1 MRGRTEG
8 VPRGF
13 VAADVCRCLGIHIR
27 SDGRINTNRALSKL
41 TASEKQNL
49 PYKEA
54 HLRGLKEVAARAYG
68 VSLVSES
75 GLYKHTSG
83 GSRRHLSRLDGDEKY
98 TLRINEGIRGNPNA
112 TFITRS
118 GINKLISHRR
128 SCDPAAGR
136 STSRLP
142 KSSRTG

>member
-1 MRGRTEG
+1 MTKKG

-13 VAADVCRCLGIHIR
+13 VAVDVCRCLGIHIR

-41 TASEKQNL
+41 TAPEKQNL

-75 GLYKHTSG
+75 GLYKLIMR
-83 GSRRHLSRLDGDEKY
+83 SRKPEAKKFQNWVTQVVLPAIRKGY
-98 TLRINEGIRGNPNA
+98 QTLR
-112 TFITRS
+112 
-118 GINKLISHRR
+118 
-128 SCDPAAGR
+128 
-136 STSRLP
+136 
-142 KSSRTG
+142 

>member
-1 MRGRTEG
+1 M
-8 VPRGF
+8 
-13 VAADVCRCLGIHIR
+13 
-27 SDGRINTNRALSKL
+27 SKL

>member
-1 MRGRTEG
+1 M
-8 VPRGF
+8 
-13 VAADVCRCLGIHIR
+13 
-27 SDGRINTNRALSKL
+27 SKL

-128 SCDPAAGR
+128 SCDPAGLYKLNKP
-136 STSRLP
+136 SRKKEGQKVPELASP
-142 KSSRTG
+142 RKSSQNIWQKFPRTTSD

>member
-1 MRGRTEG
+1 M
-8 VPRGF
+8 
-13 VAADVCRCLGIHIR
+13 
-27 SDGRINTNRALSKL
+27 SKL

-83 GSRRHLSRLDGDEKY
+83 GSRRHLSRLDGDENIPSELMRVFAA
-98 TLRINEGIRGNPNA
+98 TPTQLSSPARASISLSATGVHAIQPLDAQQADCQRVPELASPRSHPRIFGRNFREPHLIKGNRA
-112 TFITRS
+112 
-118 GINKLISHRR
+118 
-128 SCDPAAGR
+128 
-136 STSRLP
+136 LP
-142 KSSRTG
+142 P